1 MTNDIAFL
9 VETTTDY
16 DDIGN
21 PVTETEEKR
30 VFVSVYST
38 SQTEFFRGGQSGLK
52 PEYKMI
58 LFVGDYDGQEYI
70 KYHDVV
76 YCIYRTF
83 AKDDEHIELYL
94 SKKAGV

>member
-1 MTNDIAFL
+1 MTNDVAFL
-9 VETTTDY
+9 LETETGY

-21 PVTETEEKR
+21 PVTETNAKR
-30 VFVSVYST
+30 VFVSVYSA

-83 AKDDEHIELYL
+83 AKDDEYIELYL
-94 SKKAGV
+94 SKKVGV